1 MATNKTTNY
10 QLNQWEKT
18 DRILMDDFN
27 ADNAKIDAAMLG
39 KKLLLDY
46 TTEEEAL
53 TVEVPLTGVDWGSC
67 AVAVIKIIPSETQER
82 PDDLWVYFNHYTNT
96 YNGGC
101 RQIVDGSK
109 LNYFS
114 PANLNGASMIFL
126 FVGHNPNH
134 DITCL
139 TFHGSDVY
147 ACSFNS
153 SLSDRTTLKIFNR
166 NSGKTAAGTRV
177 QIWGLA

>member
-1 MATNKTTNY
+1 MNKTANF

-67 AVAVIKIIPSETQER
+67 AVAVIKIIPSETQAS
-82 PDDLWVYFNHYTNT
+82 PDGLWVYFGSSSYQANQ
-96 YNGGC
+96 GKC
-101 RQIVDGSK
+101 RSIVMGTAYD
-109 LNYFS
+109 YFAEAS
-114 PANLNGASMIFL
+114 LSGENLIFL
-126 FVGHNPNH
+126 FVGHNPNQN
-134 DITCL
+134 ISGL
-139 TFHGSDVY
+139 TFYGYDVY
-147 ACSFNS
+147 ACSFGYS
-153 SLSDRTTLKIFNR
+153 FSKQTVLKIYNR
-166 NSGKTAAGTRV
+166 GSAKTAAGTRV

>member
-53 TVEVPLTGVDWGSC
+53 TVEVPLTSVDWGSC
-67 AVAVIKIIPSETQER
+67 AVAVIKIIPSEAQEK
-82 PDDLWVYFNHYTNT
+82 PDDLWVYFDSYVNT
-96 YNGGC
+96 YNGDC
-101 RQIVDGSK
+101 RQIVNGSK
-109 LNYFS
+109 LSYFS

-126 FVGHNPNH
+126 FVGHDPNH
-134 DITCL
+134 DISGI

-147 ACSFNS
+147 ACSFNF